1 MRAPD
6 RGRCAETET
15 SFAERCA
22 NFPAVFFRVI
32 FLDVVGGHDVLVSAI
47 RLGVLDL
54 ATDREKAV
62 TFDDELKVTTS
73 IVHGSFLCP
82 RVGGR
87 IVHVKVILEA
97 DPVIESSAV
106 VTAGDVNLAIQA
118 SGSTVTASGREIR
131 HRLPG
136 VATARELFN
145 RLRTIPIRTRPTTD
159 HVHGVTGARHAT
171 ILVFGAQVRCG
182 RPLSRGQVVLFARHE
197 RGSII
202 GRVIASGDDNVRDV
216 AGSRVCK
223 RAGAKAV
230 SLRRHV
236 ILGNVRLS
244 HGIVGKRAFQDVVAG
259 VHATDDVNLPRFAR
273 HRLQV
278 AHAQTAVQFLL
289 RVPRPGAPVQAR
301 TLGARERVLGE
312 IRRRVYRISQLARFR
327 HGIRREHESDEG
339 DDAPGDHADVPEITT
354 LRGVV
359 RTEFGLEGHVDDVVC
374 RPFSRFGVDAR
385 GLARA
390 CAARGGVAAID

>member
-1 MRAPD
+1 M
-6 RGRCAETET
+6 
-15 SFAERCA
+15 
-22 NFPAVFFRVI
+22 
-32 FLDVVGGHDVLVSAI
+32 SAI
-47 RLGVLDL
+47 SVVGVLDL

-131 HRLPG
+131 HRFPG

-145 RLRTIPIRTRPTTD
+145 RLRTNPTRTRRPTTD

-171 ILVFGAQVRCG
+171 ILVFGVQVRFG
-182 RPLSRGQVVLFARHE
+182 RPLSRGQVVLFGRVE
-197 RGSII
+197 RVIII
-202 GRVIASGDDNVRDV
+202 GRVVASGDDDVRDV

-230 SLRRHV
+230 SLYRHV

-259 VHATDDVNLPRFAR
+259 VQATDDVNLPRFAR

-278 AHAQTAVQFLL
+278 AHAQTVGQLLL

-354 LRGVV
+354 LRGFVQ
-359 RTEFGLEGHVDDVVC
+359 TEFGLDGHVDDVVC

-385 GLARA
+385 RLARA